1 MAKEEKQISLK
12 KLKRIEL
19 VCGILGLLIGVVA
32 FIFLFVN
39 AIAFTE
45 SVTEDVS
52 VTFTTSISRFLGSD
66 FNLYYGD
73 VSVSLWDF
81 CNPRL
86 NTGTIEQTVSIYLVA
101 FAWVVLIGCLLSAL
115 FYILYLCK
123 IRLYWLS
130 GFAAR
135 MTTIGSIFILLSL
148 ILGQISFDGIT
159 IYAEGVSYGIV
170 IPILYAILI
179 GGLCIVVSYLLK
191 YSQKRRGILKE
202 MLVKQEMEAAVGMQT
217 LCASNNAAQAPYT
230 ANGVIQTP
238 YTVASYSAPVSQ
250 AAPTLRAVP
259 ASEYGNA
266 AAVGQQTYGT
276 LVNDDAKR
284 AVLVRF
290 RKALTPDDREAFSK
304 QIVALNMHQYQQ
316 LIQLPLKKT
325 VVTVLLSIFLGGLG
339 IDRFYVGDVKFGI
352 AKLAVTIVSSI
363 LLFVPFLGTFASIA
377 NGIWKFVDIFFCYK
391 RGYKKNYE
399 NAMGVLRKA

>member
-130 GFAAR
+130 GFATR

-170 IPILYAILI
+170 IPILYSIVM
-179 GGLCIVVSYLLK
+179 GGLCIVVSNLLK

-266 AAVGQQTYGT
+266 AVGQQTCGT
-276 LVNDDAKR
+276 PVNDDAKR

-290 RKALTPDDREAFSK
+290 RKALTPDDRAAFSK

>member
-1 MAKEEKQISLK
+1 MKFFYVYYNAHTIYHLIALRGLIVGQQRQVTRYAQILLRIVGRIFADDLVPFCIFARFSEQK
-12 KLKRIEL
+12 KKT
-19 VCGILGLLIGVVA
+19 GL
-32 FIFLFVN
+32 FLFVN

-130 GFAAR
+130 GFATR

-159 IYAEGVSYGIV
+159 IYAEGVSYGVV
-170 IPILYAILI
+170 IPILYSIVM

-202 MLVKQEMEAAVGMQT
+202 MLVKQEMEAAVGMQA
-217 LCASNNAAQAPYT
+217 LCASSNAAQAPYT

-238 YTVASYSAPVSQ
+238 
-250 AAPTLRAVP
+250 
-259 ASEYGNA
+259 
-266 AAVGQQTYGT
+266 
-276 LVNDDAKR
+276 
-284 AVLVRF
+284 
-290 RKALTPDDREAFSK
+290 
-304 QIVALNMHQYQQ
+304 
-316 LIQLPLKKT
+316 
-325 VVTVLLSIFLGGLG
+325 
-339 IDRFYVGDVKFGI
+339 
-352 AKLAVTIVSSI
+352 
-363 LLFVPFLGTFASIA
+363 
-377 NGIWKFVDIFFCYK
+377 
-391 RGYKKNYE
+391 
-399 NAMGVLRKA
+399 

>member
-19 VCGILGLLIGVVA
+19 VCGILGLLVGIIA

-130 GFAAR
+130 GFATR

-159 IYAEGVSYGIV
+159 IYAEGVSYDIV

-179 GGLCIVVSYLLK
+179 GGLCIVVSNLLK
-191 YSQKRRGILKE
+191 YSQKRREILKE
-202 MLVKQEMEAAVGMQT
+202 MLAKQEMEAAVGMQA
-217 LCASNNAAQAPYT
+217 LCASSNAAQAPYT

-238 YTVASYSAPVSQ
+238 YTAASYSAPVSQ

-266 AAVGQQTYGT
+266 AVGQQTYGT
-276 LVNDDAKR
+276 PVNDDEKR

-316 LIQLPLKKT
+316 LIQLPLKNT